1 MALTVGELNGILSI
15 DDRAVDPA
23 LRRAEQALRAAGQTM
38 GSDADRAGQQAG
50 EGLGDGLV
58 QGADGRLRNAR
69 GRFVASG
76 RRAGDA
82 VGDGMADG
90 VGDGANEA
98 VAEAESGLSRL
109 QTVALAAGAAA
120 GAVLMNA
127 FGQALEQ
134 EQITARLGA
143 TLGKTPAEAQRYG
156 KIAGQLYASAVT
168 EDFQTAA
175 DTIGSVMGSGLI
187 NADATNAEIQKVST
201 KVADLTGLFG
211 QDLTKVTNAASQ
223 LIRTGLAKNSTEA
236 LDLIAKGFTTNINKA
251 DDFLDTLN
259 EYSVQ
264 FKRVGLDGKTSI
276 GLMTQA
282 IAAGARDSDQVADAI
297 GQFGERA
304 LAGGKPVEDA
314 FKGIGLNA
322 DTVVAKLKKGGKSGV
337 EALQMTTD
345 ALRKTT
351 SETDRLAAAGALF
364 GDPGIVMGDALYA
377 LDPASAAAASGMDK
391 ATGAADKLG
400 KGVHDTAAAN
410 IERFQRG
417 AMQKLVDF
425 IGGQVIP
432 VVIKLGGF
440 VKEHSGAFK
449 VAAAVIT
456 AVLVPALI
464 LMGVTATVAAGRV
477 TWGWVKSG
485 ASAVKGAA
493 IQVGA
498 AARTAGAWAMMKA
511 RAVGSFVAVAAS
523 ATASALRTAAAWTG
537 AALQGMA
544 RFAAQM
550 LRTAAVAV
558 AQFVRMAARAVIWAA
573 TMAAQWLI
581 AMGPVG
587 WIIAIVVGLVALVI
601 ANWDKVKVY
610 TEIAWNWVVAQVK
623 GAINMILAG
632 IEWLGRIPGKVSRWF
647 GQMKDWAVA
656 KLTALVQWLSGLP
669 GRAAS
674 AISSMASKLSAR
686 ASAAWQAFQVA
697 TARKVV
703 AFISYVRQLPGKIA
717 AGIGS
722 LNRLLVSKGTAV
734 VQGLWSG
741 IQSMGGW
748 IKSKLLGWARA
759 MIPGPIAKALG
770 IASPSKVTRA
780 QGRWIARG
788 LIDGLTGSSKQV
800 KSASTKLADMV
811 RDGLNPGKRRS
822 KALATIGSGTKKL
835 ISLANQETKLAAR
848 MKTAT
853 KKIADQIKARD
864 KLAADVKKGVLDS
877 ANITSKDNT
886 GGWPQTAETILAG
899 LKLDRAAAERFARNL
914 ATLRKKGVS
923 ADLIAQI
930 AQAGVDQ
937 GSSAAAALA
946 NANSSQIKQINQEQ
960 KLLVSAAGSAGSAA
974 GNAMYGAGIAA
985 GQGLVRGLQKQQKAI
1000 EAQML
1005 KIAKGMSKSIR
1016 KALGIKS
1023 PSKVMALV
1031 GQYTAQGLI
1040 RGVEGQ
1046 RTAVNRSM
1054 ASLVDTPAP
1063 GSWDMA
1069 SSRARAAAA
1078 NRTVIEFRSS
1088 GRGIDNFI
1096 TESARRSIRQKGGG
1110 DVDLVLTGRRSG

>member
-1 MALTVGELNGILSI
+1 MALQVGELNAILTV
-15 DDRAVDPA
+15 DDRTVDPA
-23 LRRAEQALRAAGQTM
+23 LRRAEQALRASGQAM
-38 GSDADRAGQQAG
+38 GSDADRAGEQAG

-58 QGADGRLRNAR
+58 RGADGRLRNAR
-69 GRFVASG
+69 GRFVAAG

-82 VGDGMADG
+82 VGDGLADG
-90 VGDGANEA
+90 VGDGADEA
-98 VAEAESGLSRL
+98 VAEAESGLTRL
-109 QTVALAAGAAA
+109 QTIALAAGAAA
-120 GAVLMNA
+120 GAVLMTA
-127 FGQALEQ
+127 FGQAMEQ

-143 TLGKTPAEAQRYG
+143 QLGKTPAEAQRYG
-156 KIAGQLYASAVT
+156 KLAGQLYTSAVVA
-168 EDFQTAA
+168 DFQTAA

-201 KVADLTGLFG
+201 KVADLTSLFG

-236 LDLIAKGFTTNINKA
+236 LDLIAKGFTTNVNKA

-264 FKRVGLDGKTSI
+264 FKRVGLDGKTAI

-282 IAAGARDSDQVADAI
+282 IAKGARDSDQVADAI

-322 DTVVAKLKKGGKSGV
+322 DTIVAKLKKGGKSGQ

-351 SETDRLAAAGALF
+351 NETDRLAAAGALF

-377 LDPASAAAASGMDK
+377 LDPASAAAASGMNK

-400 KGVHDTAAAN
+400 KSVHDTAAAN
-410 IERFQRG
+410 LERFKRG
-417 AMQKLVDF
+417 AMQELVDF
-425 IGGQVIP
+425 TGGQVIP

-440 VKEHSGAFK
+440 IKEHSGAFK
-449 VAAAVIT
+449 IAAGVIT
-456 AVLVPALI
+456 AVLVPALV

-477 TWGWVKSG
+477 MWGWVTAG

-511 RAVGSFVAVAAS
+511 RAVGSFIAMAAS
-523 ATASALRTAAAWTG
+523 ATANALRTAAVW
-537 AALQGMA
+537 AASAA
-544 RFAAQM
+544 RMTATWLVGI
-550 LRTAAVAV
+550 LRVAAVTV
-558 AQFVRMAARAVIWAA
+558 AQFALMAGRAVIWAA

-587 WIIAIVVGLVALVI
+587 WIIGIVIGLVALII
-601 ANWDKVKVY
+601 ANWDKVKAY
-610 TEIAWNWVVAQVK
+610 TLAAWTWAVNQIKVAVN
-623 GAINMILAG
+623 GILAG
-632 IEWLGRIPGKVSRWF
+632 IAWLGQIPGKVSAWF
-647 GQMKDWAVA
+647 GQMKDWAIK
-656 KLTALVQWLSGLP
+656 KLLALVAWVTTMP
-669 GRAAS
+669 GKVAS
-674 AISSMASKLSAR
+674 AVSSMASKLAAR
-686 ASAAWQAFQVA
+686 AAAAWQAFQVA
-697 TARKVV
+697 TAKKVV
-703 AFISYVRQLPGKIA
+703 AFIGYVRSLPGKIS

-748 IKSKLLGWARA
+748 IKSKLLGWARS

-800 KSASTKLADMV
+800 KSASTKLADII
-811 RDGLNPGKRRS
+811 RDSLNPGKRRTKGL
-822 KALATIGSGTKKL
+822 KAISSGTKQLLKL
-835 ISLANQETKLAAR
+835 AGQETKLAAR
-848 MKTAT
+848 MKAAT
-853 KKIADQIKARD
+853 KSIADQRKARD

-886 GGWPQTAETILAG
+886 GGWPVTAGSILAG
-899 LKLDRAAAERFARNL
+899 LQQDTVAAQTFAKDL
-914 ATLRKKGVS
+914 AMLRKKGVR
-923 ADLIAQI
+923 ADLVAQI
-930 AQAGVDQ
+930 AQAGVEQ
-937 GSSAAAALA
+937 GSAAAAALA
-946 NANSSQIKQINQEQ
+946 NANSGQIKQINAQQ
-960 KLLVSAAGSAGSAA
+960 KLLVSAAGSAGATA
-974 GNAMYGAGIAA
+974 GNAMYGAGIDAA
-985 GQGLVRGLQKQQKAI
+985 NGLIRGLQKQQKAI

-1005 KIAKGMSKSIR
+1005 KIAKGMSKSIK

-1023 PSKVMALV
+1023 PSRVMALV

-1046 RTAVNRSM
+1046 RNAVNRSM

-1069 SSRARAAAA
+1069 SGRARAAASQ
-1078 NRTVIEFRSS
+1078 NVVLELRSS
-1088 GRGIDNFI
+1088 GRAEDDYLVERMRRGI
-1096 TESARRSIRQKGGG
+1096 RKKGGG
-1110 DVDLVLTGRRSG
+1110 DVDLVLAGRRSG